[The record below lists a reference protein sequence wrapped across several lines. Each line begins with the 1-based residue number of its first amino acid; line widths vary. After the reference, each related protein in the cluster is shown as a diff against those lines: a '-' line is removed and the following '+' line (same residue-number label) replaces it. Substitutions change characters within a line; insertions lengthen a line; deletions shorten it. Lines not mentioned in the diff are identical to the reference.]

1 MVVLDAAELRS
12 DGSSHASAPTMA
24 THSRY
29 LLCLVLTFGALLAGC
44 VSRSINV
51 CAGDDAESLGYHEA
65 IEGRSGCANAFSA
78 SDTAAYQRGWAQGIQ
93 HFCTEENGF
102 QQGSQAALLSDACP
116 ATLATPYIDGY
127 QSGYSIY
134 LTQLEIDTIERAIET
149 KSADLKQLW
158 SALDAVAR
166 KLDQAN
172 ADSVLR
178 PRWLDEL
185 RTLMLQQAAT
195 IAELDELE
203 FEVSA
208 RKTQLSTLQHALA
221 FSD

>member
-1 MVVLDAAELRS
+1 
-12 DGSSHASAPTMA
+12 MA

-29 LLCLVLTFGALLAGC
+29 LLCSLLASGLFLAGC
-44 VSRSINV
+44 TSHSASV
-51 CAGDDAESLGYHEA
+51 CAGDDAESLGFHEA
-65 IEGRSGCANAFSA
+65 IEGRRRCADAFFA
-78 SDTAAYQRGWAQGIQ
+78 GDAVAYQRGWQQGIQ
-93 HFCTEENGF
+93 HFCTEVNGF
-102 QQGSQAALLSDACP
+102 QQGYQGANLSDACP
-116 ATLATPYIDGY
+116 AALATPYIDGY

-134 LTQLEIDTIERAIET
+134 LTQLEIDAIERTIEA

-178 PRWLDEL
+178 PRWLDES
-185 RTLMLQQAAT
+185 RTLMLQQAT
-195 IAELDELE
+195 TTAELDELE

-208 RKTQLSTLQHALA
+208 RKTHLFTLQHALA